1 MEIKYIA
8 TIHTPRGS
16 YRMATGYNGW
26 LQNEISRMFEV
37 ASVCHVPTSTFNE
50 ILNILAAEDDKCE
63 ALDYHRYDCVEP
75 TEVVTNLN
83 IEEIHR
89 FMHEKIV
96 NVLGKHQ
103 FSKMYREV
111 LLSSLHYQVKEL
123 QHGNRN
129 RYRSSKS
136 DVMLF
141 QYDWNKVAAIV
152 IITDID
158 DFVNIKKLQE
168 EVLNEAGKRMPGLKV
183 FPIFL
188 YAVVESSDSELL
200 LSPDFFVLRFDDLI
214 RRMYLEPYN

>member
-37 ASVCHVPTSTFNE
+37 ASVCHVPTNTFNE
-50 ILNILAAEDDKCE
+50 ILNIFAAEDDKCE

-89 FMHEKIV
+89 LMHEKIV
-96 NVLGKHQ
+96 NILGKHQ

-123 QHGNRN
+123 QHGKRN
-129 RYRSSKS
+129 RYRSCKS

-141 QYDWNKVAAIV
+141 QFDWNKVAAIV
-152 IITDID
+152 IINSSLRI
-158 DFVNIKKLQE
+158 N
-168 EVLNEAGKRMPGLKV
+168 MP
-183 FPIFL
+183 
-188 YAVVESSDSELL
+188 A
-200 LSPDFFVLRFDDLI
+200 
-214 RRMYLEPYN
+214 